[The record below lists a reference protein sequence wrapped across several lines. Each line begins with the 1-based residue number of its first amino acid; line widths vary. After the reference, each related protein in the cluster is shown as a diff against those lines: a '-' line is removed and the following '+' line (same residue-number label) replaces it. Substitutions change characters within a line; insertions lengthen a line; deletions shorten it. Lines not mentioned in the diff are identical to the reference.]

1 MTSPLQTP
9 AALVCTSL
17 FSLTCIVNI
26 FNNFDYT
33 PTTSA
38 HTHVHAC
45 THTHTHTFV
54 LNNNNYYIVIQ
65 QVERIQYFREYVWY
79 NVLKVDSI
87 FLVVLSHKNIS
98 NALIK
103 MS

>member
-1 MTSPLQTP
+1 MFITHPH
-9 AALVCTSL
+9 
-17 FSLTCIVNI
+17 
-26 FNNFDYT
+26 
-33 PTTSA
+33 TSA
-38 HTHVHAC
+38 HTH
-45 THTHTHTFV
+45 THLHLFV

-65 QVERIQYFREYVWY
+65 QVERNQYFREYVWY

-98 NALIK
+98 NALIS